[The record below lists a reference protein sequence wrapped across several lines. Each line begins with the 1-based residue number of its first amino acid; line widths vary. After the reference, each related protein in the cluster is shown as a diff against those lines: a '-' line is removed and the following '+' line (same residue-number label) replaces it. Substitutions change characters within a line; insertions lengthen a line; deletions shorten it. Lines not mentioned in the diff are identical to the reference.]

1 MSLLP
6 PFCERTG
13 ERHGNALS
21 CGICFATVS
30 HTHTES
36 RTEPIPA
43 EIEVFDLTT
52 SSTPS
57 PSPQKATQVFAAPSR
72 ERFSHYNRTGGAEDL
87 RQASITRTRNLQ
99 AMKATRTPLQFF
111 LLKEIQADGIPQPLS
126 CQLLCIFKLNSYQ
139 SYH

>member
-21 CGICFATVS
+21 CGICFTTVS
-30 HTHTES
+30 RTHTES

-43 EIEVFDLTT
+43 EIEVLDLTT

-57 PSPQKATQVFAAPSR
+57 SPSPQKATHVFAAPSR
-72 ERFSHYNRTGGAEDL
+72 ERFSHYDRTGGAEDH
-87 RQASITRTRNLQ
+87 RQASMTRTRNLPL
-99 AMKATRTPLQFF
+99 MKATRTPLQFF
-111 LLKEIQADGIPQPLS
+111 LLKEIQTDGVPQPLS
-126 CQLLCIFKLNSYQ
+126 CQLLCIFKLNSY
-139 SYH
+139 